1 MSGWSQN
8 RRHFLQVTG
17 AGLAAAPWLAGC
29 ATAQPASIPRKAIG
43 MPWPNWGTLPETPPP
58 APKPGSV
65 GVAVVGLG
73 GYAIGKA
80 MPALAAA
87 EGTHV
92 AAVVSGN
99 PEKAATVA
107 AAYGLPQDAVYSY
120 DNFAEIAEDPR
131 IEAVYIVLP
140 TGLHADWTEYAFA
153 AGKHVIC
160 EKPMALTSDE
170 CARMIAAGKAAGR
183 KLMIAYRCHFEP
195 VNLAATELVRT
206 GTIGAVQRIET
217 ANNYRVGDETP
228 ATNWRLARALAGG
241 GPLEDYGLYG
251 LQAAMYLSG
260 ETPVRLSAE
269 TVQPAGDPRFSE
281 IFSTVRAELYFPSGA
296 VAHLETSYDSD
307 PDNMCNV
314 HGATG
319 ALLMRPANGYS
330 SNRITLLKGEASTP
344 VEAGDSELQFSRM
357 CQHFADAIRK
367 DAAIRTPGAMGLRDL
382 KLIEAIYRS
391 AALGEA
397 VDI

>member
-17 AGLAAAPWLAGC
+17 AGLAAAPWFTGC
-29 ATAQPASIPRKAIG
+29 ASAQPASIPRKAIG

-87 EGTHV
+87 EGTYV

-107 AAYGLPQDAVYSY
+107 AAYGVPQDAVYSY
-120 DNFAEIAEDPR
+120 DSFAEIAGDPR

-160 EKPMALTSDE
+160 EKPMALTADE

-195 VNLAATELVRT
+195 VNLAATELVQAGR
-206 GTIGAVQRIET
+206 IGAVQRIET

-228 ATNWRLARALAGG
+228 ATNWRLVRALAGG
-241 GPLEDYGLYG
+241 GP
-251 LQAAMYLSG
+251 YL
-260 ETPVRLSAE
+260 
-269 TVQPAGDPRFSE
+269 
-281 IFSTVRAELYFPSGA
+281 I
-296 VAHLETSYDSD
+296 
-307 PDNMCNV
+307 
-314 HGATG
+314 
-319 ALLMRPANGYS
+319 
-330 SNRITLLKGEASTP
+330 
-344 VEAGDSELQFSRM
+344 
-357 CQHFADAIRK
+357 
-367 DAAIRTPGAMGLRDL
+367 
-382 KLIEAIYRS
+382 
-391 AALGEA
+391 
-397 VDI
+397 